1 MALPEQ
7 APRRDRMVRV
17 VGFIGAGGMLA
28 WLLISSAHHQQVSV
42 QLFSL
47 LNTPDQLPVSLP
59 FLPLEWSVARRRCR
73 LFRNKIKFELEGYIV
88 VVPCE
93 WQRLRGSSRFCC
105 YLIEWVSVSVSVSV
119 SGSLVCLCVS
129 VCVSVSVSVCVSV
142 CLCLCCPFFKRYP
155 TLSRRVAATIEELL
169 AIGAEKFGIEAR
181 YLLTLDGLILTE
193 VEVIEGNVV
202 G

>member
-1 MALPEQ
+1 MPEQ

-129 VCVSVSVSVCVSV
+129 VWVSVSVSVCVSV
-142 CLCLCCPFFKRYP
+142 CLCVCVVPFETISDPLPPSCSHDRGTVGDRSGKVWNRGP
-155 TLSRRVAATIEELL
+155 VPAHPRRSHPY
-169 AIGAEKFGIEAR
+169 R
-181 YLLTLDGLILTE
+181 S
-193 VEVIEGNVV
+193 
-202 G
+202 